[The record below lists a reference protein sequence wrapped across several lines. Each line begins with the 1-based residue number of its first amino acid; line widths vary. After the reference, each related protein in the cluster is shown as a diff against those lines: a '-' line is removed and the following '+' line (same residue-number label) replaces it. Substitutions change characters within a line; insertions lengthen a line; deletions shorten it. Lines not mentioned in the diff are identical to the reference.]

1 MASFA
6 KRAVFDRSGAR
17 ALASVALL
25 LAAVPAVAAEP
36 ARLVGEK
43 FCVAPRERLDMT
55 FTARVA
61 KGASIETRPL
71 YSNLMTVAA
80 CNVSLFPKGNRFS
93 RVGARFFG
101 ADGKALK
108 ETWLCQSPVL
118 IWSSEPRRYRFS
130 CFAPEGAERMQ
141 LRLLCGEKENDVE
154 VNDIRLVRSDPFSA
168 PIRNIN
174 PNLDFGLFNSSG
186 YSFMGSAR
194 WRVAPDG
201 ANWFDLLQGSCY
213 PDAFP
218 VRGGEEL
225 EVRFHGASPTWL
237 RFYVCFYSSWDDVGD
252 VKKNKKSFILDVHNE
267 SHSPERVESFDVPP
281 DAKWARIYFQPSGE
295 IRDLRIVGR
304 QKEGR

>member
-1 MASFA
+1 MA
-6 KRAVFDRSGAR
+6 RRI
-17 ALASVALL
+17 ALKFLAGGNVALM
-25 LAAVPAVAAEP
+25 LAAAPVVAAEP

-61 KGASIETRPL
+61 KGASIETYPL

-80 CNVSLFPKGNRFS
+80 CNVSLFPKGTRFA

-168 PIRNIN
+168 PVRNIN

-304 QKEGR
+304 QKEDR